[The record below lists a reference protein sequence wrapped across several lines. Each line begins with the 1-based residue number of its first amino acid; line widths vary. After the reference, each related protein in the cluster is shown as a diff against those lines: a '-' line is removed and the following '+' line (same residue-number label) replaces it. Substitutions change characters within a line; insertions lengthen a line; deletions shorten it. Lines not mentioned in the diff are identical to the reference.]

1 MELKHLVQKFAYRIE
16 PKPEGGFIARAA
28 DPTVPPLEAPT
39 REELQQKIQA
49 KIVEGL
55 GTAFPGLKLP
65 ALQNRQVK
73 WDVHIDRK
81 PGGGFTVHSERPG
94 APTGEPATQEKMD
107 HFAEELLGFVDK
119 HFPDLSQAL
128 AAQVGGRGI
137 KVFTTEQSSVTLQG
151 NSLLGGA
158 KGLLPTQPMQAADLK
173 NDYARVD
180 ANTTENANINS
191 AAFANTPITPEAS
204 GNWKLF
210 RLLLLIATIAALLY
224 FFVLRR

>member
-1 MELKHLVQKFAYRIE
+1 MELKRLVQQFTYRLE

-94 APTGEPATQEKMD
+94 APTGEPATQEKID
-107 HFAEELLGFVDK
+107 HFAEELLGFVDE

-128 AAQVGGRGI
+128 AAQLGGQDI
-137 KVFTTEQSSVTLQG
+137 KVFATKESSVTLQG
-151 NSLLGGA
+151 NSIGGA
-158 KGLLPTQPMQAADLK
+158 KGLLPTQPVQAADIK

>member
-1 MELKHLVQKFAYRIE
+1 MDLKHLVQKFVYRIE
-16 PKPEGGFIARAA
+16 PKPEGGFIARAT

-49 KIVEGL
+49 KVVEGL
-55 GTAFPGLKLP
+55 STAFPGLKLP
-65 ALQNRQVK
+65 ALQNQQVK

-94 APTGEPATQEKMD
+94 APTGEPAAQEKID

-128 AAQVGGRGI
+128 AAQVGGRDI
-137 KVFTTEQSSVTLQG
+137 KVFATEQSSVTLQG

-158 KGLLPTQPMQAADLK
+158 KGLFPTQPMQAADLK
-173 NDYARVD
+173 NEYATVE
-180 ANTTENANINS
+180 ATTTENANLNN
-191 AAFANTPITPEAS
+191 AALANTPITPQAS

-210 RLLLLIATIAALLY
+210 RSLLLFAIIAALIY